1 MIILKL
7 FTVILLTL
15 FLWLMLQLLIGA
27 FKVFRMFSFIRSGMQ
42 QATAQKPNP
51 NQRQQPH
58 QHTVGQNTMV
68 KCSAC
73 HLYVLDSDAIT
84 RNGMA
89 FCSPEHARRD

>member
-7 FTVILLTL
+7 FPVILLTL

-27 FKVFRMFSFIRSGMQ
+27 FKVFRMFSFIRAGMHQ
-42 QATAQKPNP
+42 STTQKPRP
-51 NQRQQPH
+51 NQNQPS

-68 KCSAC
+68 KCAAC

-84 RNGMA
+84 RNGMP